1 MILEHVSAIKK
12 YRSTEIFPHK
22 HCPRCKEMIPEDE
35 EYCSEE
41 CKAIVESKDKK
52 GKKTI
57 FIFIGIYAVV
67 LVVMI
72 LFMVLFK
79 PQGG

>member
-1 MILEHVSAIKK
+1 
-12 YRSTEIFPHK
+12 
-22 HCPRCKEMIPEDE
+22 MIPEEE

-41 CKAIVESKDKK
+41 CKALVESRDKK

-79 PQGG
+79 PGG